1 MQFHFFRH
9 ISGLRLLPLATAL
22 SFVGISVVGC
32 NDEKSTDVVHREIN
46 SEIVPTMMT
55 RNVETMI
62 SDSGITRYRI
72 TTPMWLVF
80 EDAKEPRWS
89 FPEGMYLEKFDMQ
102 FRSDAS
108 IICDSATYLSNK
120 KLWKLDGNVN
130 ISNVQNEK
138 FLTQQIF
145 WDQRS
150 KKVYSD
156 SFIHIE
162 KSDRIIEGYGF
173 ISNESM
179 TNYTINKP
187 SGIFP
192 MSSLHKSKADSTAN
206 DLQSDTTML
215 KDSTS
220 TPATRQSRRP
230 AVTRPKKY

>member
-1 MQFHFFRH
+1 M
-9 ISGLRLLPLATAL
+9 ATAL
-22 SFVGISVVGC
+22 SIAGLSVVGC
-32 NDEKSTDVVHREIN
+32 NDEKSTDVVHRETD

-55 RNVETMI
+55 RDVETMI

-108 IICDSATYLSNK
+108 IICDSATYFSNK
-120 KLWKLDGNVN
+120 KLWRLDGNVN

-192 MSSLHKSKADSTAN
+192 MSDMHKSKTDSTATY

-220 TPATRQSRRP
+220 TPTTRQSRRP
-230 AVTRPKKY
+230 AITRPKITGNTKNLSPRR